1 LSKQFATSNSWVILS
16 DLLQREGVARQ
27 HLNSYNEFVT
37 RGLQNIVDEI
47 GEVEIETVS
56 TPYKIK
62 FGRLTLGSPRV
73 VEIDGS
79 VSSILPMEARL
90 RNLTYSAPV
99 LLEMTIEE
107 EGLPRDTTRQ
117 HIGDLP
123 VMVKSELCQ
132 LSNRSKEQLIEAG
145 EDPNDPGGYFIIHGA
160 ERVIVG
166 LEDLSPNKILV
177 DAEKLSGTV
186 TYKSRV
192 YSSVVGYRSKLE
204 LTLKQDGAINVKVP
218 SCPVDLPYV
227 IVMRAL
233 GIKSDKDI
241 ADAVSPKAEIQDL
254 LEVSFD
260 KAAEAPTE
268 KDALVYIGNRVAHGM
283 LEEFRVK
290 RAQSM
295 LDWGLLPHLG
305 KTDDRRF
312 DKSMFLGEAACK
324 LLELRLGWIEADDKD
339 HYGNKVIKFAGQM
352 LADLFRTAFR
362 NLVRDMKYQLERTG
376 QKRGG
381 NVVGAAIR
389 TGIITDKLNN
399 AIATGNWGRGKVG
412 VTQLLDRTN
421 YLSTLSHLRRVQ
433 SPLSRSQPNF
443 EARDLHAT
451 HFGRICPSE
460 TPEGVNCVVPSTNIL
475 LTDGTQATIG
485 EIGQNW
491 QGTQLATVDIM
502 HDDMAQTTI
511 ARYIATDPTHDGTP
525 VYRVVTEAGREL
537 IATRDHPLL
546 TDNMTWKLAGDVE
559 PGDRVVVYPALEPV
573 RGLTRLSMQILTSKS
588 FPTSRSK
595 WEKISVLSELKKQ
608 NLMPLEGGNPKLPV
622 LSRIVGAI
630 FSDAHLHMG
639 SSPFIQFSLGTED
652 DGREVQRDLERL
664 GFKSSMKLRTKH
676 IVRPERQ
683 YDMHVY
689 TVTCYSKLLCTLLE
703 KLGAPAG
710 KKTDTRFSIP
720 SWIME
725 GAPQIKWEFLSA
737 FLGGDGPKPSIT
749 HQIGKKYSIS
759 MPPISFHK
767 VERLRSNGLAL
778 AKQLS
783 ELLTEFGCETLRIV
797 SKRDY
802 MRADGEL
809 VTKIS
814 IVLGGSKPTL
824 EAVTQK
830 IGYRYSRT
838 KQRQSLLAGEYLR
851 ISRERIL
858 ERVEKKKI
866 SARLYREGQ
875 FPSQIAPI
883 LGESRKTIEHWLY
896 WDKYK
901 RTHKPKSLILPF
913 NEWRGRNVITIGNDD
928 YVLEQIISKEPITGV
943 GDVRDVTTTADSHN
957 FIANGFVTHNCG
969 LVKNLALSAI
979 ISVSVPSQ
987 EVEEKLWELG
997 AKQIRDADQK
1007 LQVDGCRIFMD
1018 GRFLGYVDDGDRL
1031 AKAFRKLRREG
1042 QINPSASVL
1051 YVAPVNDK
1059 AYPRIY
1065 ISLSS
1070 GRVLRPLVV
1079 VESGR
1084 PLLNPELIEKVNAG
1098 QNSWRDLVE
1107 QGIIELIDA
1116 NEEENCLVSM
1126 NPEDVTTKNT
1136 HMELFPAAMFGIA
1149 ASIIPYPEHNQSPRN
1164 TYESAMAKQSLGF
1177 SSPTYPISPHVRQH
1191 LLVSPQAPVVRTR
1204 TLDLLKI
1211 DERPLGTNCVVAV
1224 LSFEGYNIEDAI
1236 IMNKSSVERGMAR
1249 SFFYRLYEGEAK
1261 QYLGGMRDTF
1271 EVPAAESNI
1280 RGYRG
1285 EKFYRLLEGDGVV
1298 ADESQ
1303 VTGGDVVIGRT
1314 SPPRFMEEYKEF
1326 EIKGPYRRDTSVA
1339 VRPSESGVVDS
1350 IFMTENVEG
1359 GRMFKVRVRDMRVP
1373 EIGDKFASRHGQKG
1387 VIGLVVPQEDMPY
1400 TADGIVPDVII
1411 NPHAFPSRMTV
1422 GQFIESIAGKAAS
1435 FRGSSVDGSAFAG
1448 ESIDEMEK
1456 VLRSRGFEPTG
1467 REVMYDGK
1475 TGMKFATDVFVG
1487 VVYYQKLHH
1496 MVADKIHARARG
1508 QVQMLTKQPTEG
1520 RARGGG
1526 LRFGEMERDCL
1537 IAYGASMVLKDRLL
1551 DEADKTEIY
1560 VCEKCGLI
1568 AYYDAKQRKYTCKI
1582 DGDQAKISTVVVAYA
1597 FKLLLQEMMSLNIA
1611 PRLQLK
1617 DKV

>member
-1 LSKQFATSNSWVILS
+1 M
-16 DLLQREGVARQ
+16 
-27 HLNSYNEFVT
+27 
-37 RGLQNIVDEI
+37 QNIIDEI
-47 GEVEIETVS
+47 GEIEVETVS
-56 TPYKIK
+56 TPYKVK
-62 FGRLTLGSPRV
+62 LGRLTIGVPRV

-79 VSSILPMEARL
+79 VSSILPMESRL
-90 RNLTYSAPV
+90 RNLTYGAPIF
-99 LLEMTIEE
+99 LEMTIEE

-123 VMVKSELCQ
+123 VMVKSDLCQ
-132 LSNRSKEQLIEAG
+132 LSAKTKEQLIDSG
-145 EDPNDPGGYFIIHGA
+145 EDPNDPGGYFIINGS

-177 DAEKLSGTV
+177 DSEKVTGV
-186 TYKSRV
+186 NTYKARI

-204 LTLKQDGAINVKVP
+204 TTLKQDGAINVKVP
-218 SCPVDLPYV
+218 SSPVDLPFV

-241 ADAVSPKAEIQDL
+241 ADSVSPKAEIQDL

-260 KAAEAPTE
+260 KASEAPTD

-283 LEEFRVK
+283 LEEFRIK

-305 KTDDRRF
+305 KTEDRRF
-312 DKSMFLGEAACK
+312 DKAMFLGEAVCK

-460 TPEGVNCVVPSTNIL
+460 TPEGVNC
-475 LTDGTQATIG
+475 
-485 EIGQNW
+485 
-491 QGTQLATVDIM
+491 
-502 HDDMAQTTI
+502 
-511 ARYIATDPTHDGTP
+511 
-525 VYRVVTEAGREL
+525 
-537 IATRDHPLL
+537 
-546 TDNMTWKLAGDVE
+546 
-559 PGDRVVVYPALEPV
+559 
-573 RGLTRLSMQILTSKS
+573 
-588 FPTSRSK
+588 
-595 WEKISVLSELKKQ
+595 
-608 NLMPLEGGNPKLPV
+608 
-622 LSRIVGAI
+622 
-630 FSDAHLHMG
+630 
-639 SSPFIQFSLGTED
+639 
-652 DGREVQRDLERL
+652 
-664 GFKSSMKLRTKH
+664 
-676 IVRPERQ
+676 
-683 YDMHVY
+683 
-689 TVTCYSKLLCTLLE
+689 
-703 KLGAPAG
+703 
-710 KKTDTRFSIP
+710 
-720 SWIME
+720 
-725 GAPQIKWEFLSA
+725 
-737 FLGGDGPKPSIT
+737 
-749 HQIGKKYSIS
+749 
-759 MPPISFHK
+759 
-767 VERLRSNGLAL
+767 
-778 AKQLS
+778 
-783 ELLTEFGCETLRIV
+783 
-797 SKRDY
+797 
-802 MRADGEL
+802 
-809 VTKIS
+809 
-814 IVLGGSKPTL
+814 
-824 EAVTQK
+824 
-830 IGYRYSRT
+830 
-838 KQRQSLLAGEYLR
+838 
-851 ISRERIL
+851 
-858 ERVEKKKI
+858 
-866 SARLYREGQ
+866 
-875 FPSQIAPI
+875 
-883 LGESRKTIEHWLY
+883 
-896 WDKYK
+896 
-901 RTHKPKSLILPF
+901 
-913 NEWRGRNVITIGNDD
+913 
-928 YVLEQIISKEPITGV
+928 
-943 GDVRDVTTTADSHN
+943 
-957 FIANGFVTHNCG
+957 G

-979 ISVSVPSQ
+979 ISVSVLST
-987 EVEEKLWELG
+987 EIEGRLWELG
-997 AKQIRDADQK
+997 AKPIKDADAK
-1007 LQVDGCRIFMD
+1007 LALDGCRIFMD
-1018 GRFLGYVDDGDRL
+1018 GRFLGYVDDGARL

-1042 QINPSASVL
+1042 QINPSASIL
-1051 YVAPVNDK
+1051 YVEPVEK
-1059 AYPRIY
+1059 SAYPRLY
-1065 ISLSS
+1065 VSLSS
-1070 GRVLRPLVV
+1070 GRVLRPLIV
-1079 VESGR
+1079 VENGR
-1084 PLLNPELIEKVNAG
+1084 PLLTPEMIQNVSTG
-1098 QNSWRDLVE
+1098 QQSWRDLVE
-1107 QGIIELIDA
+1107 LGVVELIDA
-1116 NEEENCLVSM
+1116 NEEENLLVAM
-1126 NPEDVTTKNT
+1126 THDVVSTKHT
-1136 HMELFPAAMFGIA
+1136 HLELFPAAMFGIA

-1191 LLVSPQAPVVRTR
+1191 LLVSPQAPVVRTK

-1211 DERPLGTNCVVAV
+1211 DERPIGQNCVVAV

-1236 IMNKSSVERGMAR
+1236 IMNRSSVERGLAR
-1249 SFFYRLYEGEAK
+1249 SFFYRLYEAEAK

-1271 EVPAAESNI
+1271 EVPSPDSNI

-1285 EKFYRLLEGDGVV
+1285 EKFYRLLEADGIVSH
-1298 ADESQ
+1298 ESQ
-1303 VTGGDVVIGRT
+1303 VQGGDVVIGRT

-1350 IFMTENVEG
+1350 VFMMENVEG
-1359 GRMFKVRVRDMRVP
+1359 GRMFKVRVRDMRIP

-1400 TADGIVPDVII
+1400 TVDGVVPDVII

-1422 GQFIESIAGKAAS
+1422 GQFIESIAGKAGAL
-1435 FRGSSVDGSAFAG
+1435 RGRSVDGSAFAG
-1448 ESIDEMEK
+1448 ESTEEMEA
-1456 VLRSRGFEPTG
+1456 VLKERGFEPTG

-1475 TGMKFATDVFVG
+1475 TGQKFEADVFIG

-1568 AYYDAKQRKYTCKI
+1568 AHYDAKQRKYTCKI
-1582 DGDQAKISTVVVAYA
+1582 DGDAAKISTVVVAYA
-1597 FKLLLQEMMSLNIA
+1597 FKLLLQEMVSLNIA

>member
-1 LSKQFATSNSWVILS
+1 MSKQVHKYDSWIILS

-27 HLNSYNEFVT
+27 HLNSYNEFVLK
-37 RGLQNIVDEI
+37 GMQNIIDEI
-47 GEVEIETVS
+47 GEIEVETVS
-56 TPYKIK
+56 TPYKVK
-62 FGRLTLGSPRV
+62 LGKLTIGMPRV

-79 VSSILPMEARL
+79 VSTILPMESRL
-90 RNLTYSAPV
+90 RNLTYSSPI

-117 HIGDLP
+117 HVGDLP

-132 LSNRSKEQLIEAG
+132 LSSKTKEQLIESG
-145 EDPNDPGGYFIIHGA
+145 EDPIDPGGYFIINGS

-177 DAEKLSGTV
+177 DAEKVAGVT
-186 TYKSRV
+186 TYKSRI

-204 LTLKQDGAINVKVP
+204 ATLKQDAAINVKVP
-218 SCPVDLPYV
+218 SCPVDLPFV

-233 GIKSDKDI
+233 GIKSDKEI
-241 ADAVSPKAEIQDL
+241 ANAVSQKPEIQDL

-260 KAAEAPTE
+260 KASEAPTE
-268 KDALVYIGNRVAHGM
+268 KGALVFIGNRVAHGM
-283 LEEFRVK
+283 LEEFRIK

-312 DKSMFLGEAACK
+312 DKAMFLGEAVCK
-324 LLELRLGWIEADDKD
+324 LLELRLGWIEPDDKD

-460 TPEGVNCVVPSTNIL
+460 TPEGVNC
-475 LTDGTQATIG
+475 
-485 EIGQNW
+485 
-491 QGTQLATVDIM
+491 
-502 HDDMAQTTI
+502 
-511 ARYIATDPTHDGTP
+511 
-525 VYRVVTEAGREL
+525 
-537 IATRDHPLL
+537 
-546 TDNMTWKLAGDVE
+546 
-559 PGDRVVVYPALEPV
+559 
-573 RGLTRLSMQILTSKS
+573 
-588 FPTSRSK
+588 
-595 WEKISVLSELKKQ
+595 
-608 NLMPLEGGNPKLPV
+608 
-622 LSRIVGAI
+622 
-630 FSDAHLHMG
+630 
-639 SSPFIQFSLGTED
+639 
-652 DGREVQRDLERL
+652 
-664 GFKSSMKLRTKH
+664 
-676 IVRPERQ
+676 
-683 YDMHVY
+683 
-689 TVTCYSKLLCTLLE
+689 
-703 KLGAPAG
+703 
-710 KKTDTRFSIP
+710 
-720 SWIME
+720 
-725 GAPQIKWEFLSA
+725 
-737 FLGGDGPKPSIT
+737 
-749 HQIGKKYSIS
+749 
-759 MPPISFHK
+759 
-767 VERLRSNGLAL
+767 
-778 AKQLS
+778 
-783 ELLTEFGCETLRIV
+783 
-797 SKRDY
+797 
-802 MRADGEL
+802 
-809 VTKIS
+809 
-814 IVLGGSKPTL
+814 
-824 EAVTQK
+824 
-830 IGYRYSRT
+830 
-838 KQRQSLLAGEYLR
+838 
-851 ISRERIL
+851 
-858 ERVEKKKI
+858 
-866 SARLYREGQ
+866 
-875 FPSQIAPI
+875 
-883 LGESRKTIEHWLY
+883 
-896 WDKYK
+896 
-901 RTHKPKSLILPF
+901 
-913 NEWRGRNVITIGNDD
+913 
-928 YVLEQIISKEPITGV
+928 
-943 GDVRDVTTTADSHN
+943 
-957 FIANGFVTHNCG
+957 G

-979 ISVSVPSQ
+979 ISVGVSTA
-987 EVEEKLWELG
+987 EVEERLWELG
-997 AKQIRDADQK
+997 AKQVRDTDEK
-1007 LQVDGCRIFMD
+1007 LSTDGCRIFMD
-1018 GRFLGYVDDGDRL
+1018 GRFLGYVDNGDRL

-1042 QINPSASVL
+1042 QINPSASIL
-1051 YVAPVNDK
+1051 YLASLNELG
-1059 AYPRIY
+1059 YPRLY

-1070 GRVLRPLVV
+1070 GRVLRPLIV
-1079 VESGR
+1079 VEGGR
-1084 PLLNPELIEKVNAG
+1084 PLLTPEMIEKVSAG
-1098 QNSWRDLVE
+1098 QQSWRDLVE
-1107 QGIIELIDA
+1107 LGVVELIDA

-1126 NPEDVTTKNT
+1126 NPDDVTTK
-1136 HMELFPAAMFGIA
+1136 HSHLELFPAAMFGIA

-1191 LLVSPQAPVVRTR
+1191 LLVSPQAPVVRTK

-1211 DERPLGTNCVVAV
+1211 DERPLGQNCVVAV

-1236 IMNKSSVERGMAR
+1236 IMNKSSIDRGLAR
-1249 SFFYRLYEGEAK
+1249 SFFYRLYEGESK

-1271 EVPAAESNI
+1271 EVPSPESNI

-1298 ADESQ
+1298 SHESQ
-1303 VTGGDVVIGRT
+1303 VQGGDVVIGRT

-1359 GRMFKVRVRDMRVP
+1359 GRMFKVRVRDMRIP

-1387 VIGLVVPQEDMPY
+1387 VIGLLVPQEDMPY
-1400 TADGIVPDVII
+1400 TEDGIVPDVII

-1422 GQFIESIAGKAAS
+1422 GQFIESIGGKAGAL
-1435 FRGSSVDGSAFAG
+1435 RGHSVDGSAFAG
-1448 ESIDEMEK
+1448 ENIDELEK
-1456 VLRSRGFEPTG
+1456 TLKERGFEPTG
-1467 REVMYDGK
+1467 REIMYDGK
-1475 TGMKFATDVFVG
+1475 TGKKFETDVFVG

-1568 AYYDAKQRKYTCKI
+1568 AYYDAKQRKYTCKV

-1597 FKLLLQEMMSLNIA
+1597 FKLLLQEMVSLNIA